1 MLRSRPIR
9 KQSGKSVESV
19 CPEEEE
25 QGYGGKDLQRRKVL
39 SLEWK
44 SEWVVDNNFLFLYYY
59 ANRQQH
65 SNIQ

>member
-25 QGYGGKDLQRRKVL
+25 QVYGGKDLQRRKVL
-39 SLEWK
+39 SLE
-44 SEWVVDNNFLFLYYY
+44 
-59 ANRQQH
+59 
-65 SNIQ
+65 